1 MQPASLASV
10 SGGNAMGLPVTW
22 QLERLGGETFR
33 VSAEFARAA
42 YLRFW
47 GGRDY
52 LLVGVCAFF
61 FFSISRSGKEVI
73 WGGRMGRG
81 ANSDPHRNLRVAG
94 RVVECVVSSLDTS
107 GSIYSL

>member
-61 FFSISRSGKEVI
+61 FFYFTQ
-73 WGGRMGRG
+73 WQGGYLGWEDG
-81 ANSDPHRNLRVAG
+81 EG
-94 RVVECVVSSLDTS
+94 
-107 GSIYSL
+107 G

>member
-61 FFSISRSGKEVI
+61 FFFYFTQ
-73 WGGRMGRG
+73 WQGGYLGWEDG
-81 ANSDPHRNLRVAG
+81 EG
-94 RVVECVVSSLDTS
+94 
-107 GSIYSL
+107 G

>member
-61 FFSISRSGKEVI
+61 FFLFHAVARRLFGVGG
-73 WGGRMGRG
+73 WGGGLTLT
-81 ANSDPHRNLRVAG
+81 HI
-94 RVVECVVSSLDTS
+94 E
-107 GSIYSL
+107 I